1 MVKEV
6 LNSNEFNDL
15 ISVPNLVVI
24 DYYATWCGPCRNI
37 APFYEQLSR
46 KYPEVVFLKVGEH
59 NCQVS

>member
-6 LNSNEFNDL
+6 MNSNDFKTSIN
-15 ISVPNLVVI
+15 VTNLVVV

-46 KYPEVVFLKVGEH
+46 RYPEVVFLKVGEH